1 MLASGNMNEERD
13 ALIKQIEQ
21 LREDLFLAQTDLENA
36 RTENIA
42 LKNFIQNI
50 YESCEELEETEM
62 SLDNVLH
69 NLKENIQIFS
79 KDHRIRL

>member
-1 MLASGNMNEERD
+1 MDEETRLSKLQEENEQF
-13 ALIKQIEQ
+13 K
-21 LREDLFLAQTDLENA
+21 EDLFLAQTDLENA

-50 YESCEELEETEM
+50 YESCEGLEETEL
-62 SLDNVLH
+62 SLPDVLN
-69 NLKENIQIFS
+69 NLKENIRIFS

>member
-1 MLASGNMNEERD
+1 MNEERD